1 MTLIGAYL
9 GAPAWQRWSADHTR
23 AELRRYKRYG
33 VNAIFAEADDYRRDI
48 IQIAQDS
55 GLRFMGGLSCFN
67 NNDAL
72 TRNPELHP
80 ILRDGRRRP
89 RMNWYIGL
97 TPSCQSYAQ
106 SRLNVLRQMAQT
118 YALDGIWLD
127 FIRWPLHWEH
137 ELRDDTPA
145 PLEASFD
152 DYTLRRFAD
161 CADVEIPA
169 GATRQQA
176 DWILRTHRDE
186 WIDFKCG
193 IISEFV
199 AQAKMLVNE
208 HLAGKPL
215 GLDIVPAKSAERE
228 RLLGQR
234 LHELSAQ
241 ADYLSPML
249 YHHVLG
255 FSTGWM
261 AEILDD
267 MAAQSDKPLVPFVQ
281 VDAFSS
287 EDGPFSAREWEQVL
301 DAVLSHGGC
310 AGLIAFTG
318 DMLHA
323 RGRGR
328 ALAAR
333 LRHRIV
339 SSA

>member
-1 MTLIGAYL
+1 MPIVGAYL
-9 GAPAWQRWSADHTR
+9 GASAWLRWSAEQAL
-23 AELRRYKRYG
+23 AELGRYKRYS
-33 VNAIFAEADDYRRDI
+33 VNAIFAEADQYRQDI
-48 IQIAQDS
+48 IQIARDQ
-55 GLRFMGGLSCFN
+55 GLRFMGGLTCFN

-72 TRNPELHP
+72 ARNPDLHP
-80 ILRDGRRRP
+80 ILRDGRRRR
-89 RMNWYIGL
+89 RMRWYYGI

-106 SRLNVLRQMAQT
+106 RRLDVLEQMTQT
-118 YALDGIWLD
+118 FSLDGIWLD
-127 FIRWPLHWEH
+127 FIRWPLHWER

-152 DYTLRRFAD
+152 DYTLRRFAEF
-161 CADVEIPA
+161 ADVAIPA
-169 GATRQQA
+169 GATRQKA
-176 DWILRTHRDE
+176 DWILRTHRGE
-186 WIDFKCG
+186 WIDFKCK
-193 IISEFV
+193 IITDFV
-199 AQAKMLVNE
+199 AQAKMIVDR
-208 HLAGKPL
+208 HMAGKPL

-228 RLLGQR
+228 RLLGQG
-234 LHELSAQ
+234 LHELSAH
-241 ADYLSPML
+241 ADYISPML

-255 FSTGWM
+255 FSTDWM

-287 EDGPFSAREWEQVL
+287 EDGHFSAREWDDVL
-301 DAVLSHGGC
+301 DAVLSHGAC

-333 LRHRIV
+333 LRR
-339 SSA
+339 